1 MAVSLPGAE
10 RQLLRQAQRACRGKS
25 GYVPVTVLL
34 LDRSR
39 SVAATVEDLGLDQA
53 TVYYYGQRY
62 CEKGLVGYLRAE

>member
-1 MAVSLPGAE
+1 M
-10 RQLLRQAQRACRGKS
+10 
-25 GYVPVTVLL
+25 PVTVLL